1 MAELRDNPIQT
12 DGFEFVEYAVPD
24 PRALGELFER
34 MGFQAV
40 ARHRHKDVLLYKQ
53 GDVNFIVNAEPR
65 SFAQNFARRHGPS
78 VCAMAFR
85 VKDAATAYDKL
96 VERGAWGVEAHPG
109 PMELSIP
116 AIKGI
121 GDSLIYLVD
130 RYPGNGGGVSIYD
143 IDFVPFPG
151 VDQHPQGAGLVAIDH
166 LTHNVHRG
174 RMEEWASFYERLFNF
189 REIRYFDIEGKL
201 TGLKSK
207 AMTSPCGKIRISFN
221 ESSDEKSQSQE

>member
-24 PRALGELFER
+24 PGALGELFER

-40 ARHRHKDVLLYKQ
+40 GRHRHKDVLLYKQ

-85 VKDAATAYDKL
+85 VKDAAAAYDRL
-96 VERGAWGVEAHPG
+96 LERGAWGVESRPG
-109 PMELSIP
+109 PGELSIP

-121 GDSLIYLVD
+121 GDSLIYV
-130 RYPGNGGGVSIYD
+130 
-143 IDFVPFPG
+143 
-151 VDQHPQGAGLVAIDH
+151 DH

-174 RMEEWASFYERLFNF
+174 RMKEWAEFYER
-189 REIRYFDIEGKL
+189 
-201 TGLKSK
+201 
-207 AMTSPCGKIRISFN
+207 
-221 ESSDEKSQSQE
+221 